1 MSRHGKSKGGRSHSD
16 VPRKI
21 VEPKISEPKPQ
32 GKALAAEATGAA
44 KREDVLRQPPSPAP
58 ASKPKPA
65 PVLAKTL
72 VAPVPKPAAVL
83 AKREEVVRQPHTP
96 APAAAK
102 REELARQPQA
112 PAPTPAKAHVAAG
125 EANGAQPRALESA
138 VSTIERSLQA
148 ASQGTVEVNRMLL
161 DIGRQNVASGLDLA
175 RSLAAAKS
183 PIEAARL
190 HLAFWEE
197 RMKALLH
204 QAEEL
209 RALSADLVA
218 KANEPI
224 REHMR
229 SLRSRA
235 G

>member
-1 MSRHGKSKGGRSHSD
+1 MSRHGKSHGGKSHSD
-16 VPRKI
+16 KPRKI
-21 VEPKISEPKPQ
+21 AEPKPQ
-32 GKALAAEATGAA
+32 RPIVAAEATGAPKVAAEATGAA
-44 KREDVLRQPPSPAP
+44 KREDLVRQAPAP
-58 ASKPKPA
+58 P

-72 VAPVPKPAAVL
+72 VAAAEPDG
-83 AKREEVVRQPHTP
+83 RP
-96 APAAAK
+96 
-102 REELARQPQA
+102 
-112 PAPTPAKAHVAAG
+112 
-125 EANGAQPRALESA
+125 PRALESA
-138 VSTIERSLQA
+138 VATMERSLQA
-148 ASQGTVEVNRMLL
+148 ASRGTVEVNRMLL

-175 RSLAAAKS
+175 RSLAAAKT

-190 HLAFWEE
+190 HLAFWDE

-229 SLRSRA
+229 RSLGPRA

>member
-1 MSRHGKSKGGRSHSD
+1 MSRHGKSKGGKSHSD
-16 VPRKI
+16 VPRK
-21 VEPKISEPKPQ
+21 VTEPKISEPKPQ
-32 GKALAAEATGAA
+32 RNIVAAEATGTP
-44 KREDVLRQPPSPAP
+44 KREDVLRQAPSPSPAP
-58 ASKPKPA
+58 APKPA
-65 PVLAKTL
+65 PVLAKPV
-72 VAPVPKPAAVL
+72 VAPTPAPKPAPVL

-96 APAAAK
+96 APA
-102 REELARQPQA
+102 
-112 PAPTPAKAHVAAG
+112 PAKAHVAAG
-125 EANGAQPRALESA
+125 EANGGQPRALESA

-183 PIEAARL
+183 PIEAAQL
-190 HLAFWEE
+190 HLAFWGE

>member
-1 MSRHGKSKGGRSHSD
+1 MSRHGKSKGGKSHSD

-32 GKALAAEATGAA
+32 RNIVAAEATGTP
-44 KREDVLRQPPSPAP
+44 KREDVVRQAPSP
-58 ASKPKPA
+58 SPKPA
-65 PVLAKTL
+65 PVLAKPP
-72 VAPVPKPAAVL
+72 VAPEPAPKPAPVI
-83 AKREEVVRQPHTP
+83 AKTGVAPEP
-96 APAAAK
+96 A
-102 REELARQPQA
+102 ELKPQ
-112 PAPTPAKAHVAAG
+112 V
-125 EANGAQPRALESA
+125 LESA

-148 ASQGTVEVNRMLL
+148 ASRGTVEVNRMLL

>member
-1 MSRHGKSKGGRSHSD
+1 MSRHGNSKGGKSHSD
-16 VPRKI
+16 TPRKVTERQQPI
-21 VEPKISEPKPQ
+21 EQKSTEPKPH
-32 GKALAAEATGAA
+32 GKTLAAEATGAA
-44 KREDVLRQPPSPAP
+44 KREDMLRQPPSSAP
-58 ASKPKPA
+58 APKPA

-72 VAPVPKPAAVL
+72 VAPAPVPKPAPAP
-83 AKREEVVRQPHTP
+83 AKREEV
-96 APAAAK
+96 
-102 REELARQPQA
+102 ARQPQA
-112 PAPTPAKAHVAAG
+112 PAPAPAKARAGAG
-125 EANGAQPRALESA
+125 EANGGQPRALESA

-148 ASQGTVEVNRMLL
+148 ASRGTVEVNRMLL